1 MLGARDFGLVTPDF
15 WLPTSD
21 FPRFMTIN
29 RRTFLQVTTAGIAAA
44 GEAVR
49 ANFAFA
55 DADPKTT
62 PILKFESSPDHAS
75 IPFLSWDTEG
85 GDRAQRNLLRSGP
98 GVTFRVKVGDVWRE
112 AVELPT
118 RKRAKGKNGVEF
130 GVEISPQE
138 KLQWFID
145 GNDAF
150 MMLDFSRHH
159 RGKGKRR
166 NIEIELVFPFDPRM
180 TPVTAIPSD
189 WRADCSMKL
198 PAVISAPDFGQMVLD
213 SPSRA
218 SVEVRVEG
226 SRKDH
231 TVDLTLRFPTPD
243 ADRPVNFTFTPLHL
257 APPAGLKDAGM
268 WKSARRGWYNLWQ
281 PSARWGEQ
289 NRPYSAPP
297 GILANNV
304 VSDPASCSLWFYSDS
319 ILWTPKIA
327 SSISAAKLVRR
338 SVDWWLDQR
347 TRPSGEV
354 ICYWDYGN
362 FLDSNAG
369 VLISAWDYVEATGDL
384 SWLRQRIER
393 LEFISD
399 FLARR
404 DIDNDGMV
412 EAIQSGNRN
421 TLVQPARS
429 CCWVD
434 AVNCGHKDGYSNA
447 VIYRSWRCLADLERK
462 LDRRVQ
468 QARYTTLAV
477 RLKETYAKVLFNP
490 DTGWLGWWRSADGEL
505 HDYASPLVNS
515 LAIEYGL
522 VEPERG
528 DGILTRLRAKMQA
541 VGFTRFDL
549 GVPLTLI
556 PIHRSDYLLP
566 HALGLPE
573 REDGTDTFQQYQNG
587 GINGMIGGHFI
598 AAEYVAGRGKEADKH
613 LNAMLTRQSQGKF
626 QNGVVN
632 KAHFGGEWN
641 TWDGQPCG
649 YEGYLADMY
658 YFLLGVVMRE
668 PELRA
673 RILRPLEDQ
682 V

>member
-1 MLGARDFGLVTPDF
+1 MAID
-15 WLPTSD
+15 
-21 FPRFMTIN
+21 

-44 GEAVR
+44 GEVVR
-49 ANFAFA
+49 NDFAFA
-55 DADPKTT
+55 DGARKTEA
-62 PILKFESSPDHAS
+62 ILKFETNPDRVS
-75 IPFLSWDTEG
+75 IPSLSWDTEG

-98 GVTFRVKVGDVWRE
+98 GVTFRVKDGLTWRE
-112 AVELPT
+112 AVDLPT
-118 RKRAKGKNGVEF
+118 RKRPKGKNGVEF
-130 GVEISPQE
+130 EVEISPQE
-138 KLQWFID
+138 KLQWTVT
-145 GNDAF
+145 GNDGLMTLNF
-150 MMLDFSRHH
+150 FHH
-159 RGKGKRR
+159 HYHKGEPR
-166 NIEIELVFPFDPRM
+166 EIELVFPFDPRV

-189 WRADCSMKL
+189 WRDDGSMKL
-198 PAVISAPDFGQMVLD
+198 PAVITAPDFGQMILD
-213 SPSRA
+213 CAPSA
-218 SVEVRVEG
+218 KVEVRLEG
-226 SRKDH
+226 SRKNH
-231 TVDLTLRFPTPD
+231 TVDLVLRFPLPTGNTP
-243 ADRPVNFTFTPLHL
+243 VTFTLTPTTLE
-257 APPAGLKDAGM
+257 PPESLKDTRM
-268 WKSARRGWYNLWQ
+268 WKVARRGWCNLWQ
-281 PSARWGEQ
+281 PSAQWGEQ

-304 VSDPASCSLWFYSDS
+304 VSDPASCSLWFYADP
-319 ILWTPKIA
+319 ILWTPNIA
-327 SSISAAKLVRR
+327 PGISAARLVRR
-338 SVDWWLDQR
+338 SVDWWLAER

-384 SWLRQRIER
+384 TWLRERIER
-393 LEFISD
+393 LEFIAD

-412 EAIQSGNRN
+412 EATQSGNRG

-447 VIYRSWRCLADLERK
+447 VIYRAWRCLADLESK
-462 LDRRVQ
+462 LDRHDQHVH
-468 QARYTTLAV
+468 YSELAD
-477 RLKETYAKVLFNP
+477 RLKSAYAKVLFNP
-490 DTGWLGWWRSADGEL
+490 DNGWLGWWRSEDGEL
-505 HDYASPLVNS
+505 HDYATPLVNG

-522 VEPERG
+522 VDAHQGAE
-528 DGILTRLRAKMQA
+528 ILTRLRAKMQA
-541 VGFTRFDL
+541 AGFTRFDL

-556 PIHRSDYLLP
+556 PIHRSDYLTP
-566 HALGLPE
+566 HALGMPE

-587 GINGMIGGHFI
+587 GINGMIGAHFI
-598 AAEYVAGRGKEADKH
+598 AAQYVAGLTAEADKH
-613 LNAMLTRQSQGKF
+613 LGAMLDRQRQGKF

-632 KAHFGGEWN
+632 KAHFGSEWN

-673 RILRPLEDQ
+673 RILRPLAGQ